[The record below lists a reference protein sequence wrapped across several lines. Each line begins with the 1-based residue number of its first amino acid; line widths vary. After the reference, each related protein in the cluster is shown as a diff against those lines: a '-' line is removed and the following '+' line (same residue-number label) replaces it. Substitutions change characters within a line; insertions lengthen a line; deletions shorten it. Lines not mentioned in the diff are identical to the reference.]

1 MSTPTVETPARAHT
15 AIPSNGRAA
24 VAEAPDVRVAAHQA
38 FWLLRVA
45 FTVAPILF
53 GLDKFFNWSVHW
65 PDYLA
70 GWVNNIIPGSG
81 QDWMYVVGGIEIAA
95 GLLVAVAP
103 RIGAF
108 VVAAW
113 LAGIV
118 LNLLTKNA
126 PQYYD
131 IALRDFG
138 LMLAALTLG
147 RLSLAVVP
155 ARKSGVLPRRPW

>member
-1 MSTPTVETPARAHT
+1 MTQLEEVPRTTTDTST
-15 AIPSNGRAA
+15 
-24 VAEAPDVRVAAHQA
+24 AAHQA
-38 FWLLRVA
+38 CWLLRIG

-53 GLDKFFNWSVHW
+53 GLDKFFNWSVDW

-70 GWVNNIIPGSG
+70 GWVDDVIPGSA
-81 QDWMYVVGGIEIAA
+81 QDWMYVVGAIEIAA
-95 GLLVAVAP
+95 GVLVAVAP

-118 LNLLTKNA
+118 LNLLTKDP

-131 IALRDFG
+131 IALRDVG
-138 LMLAALTLG
+138 LMLGALTLG
-147 RLSLAVVP
+147 RLALAIVP
-155 ARKSGVLPRRPW
+155 ARRSGALPRRPW